1 MYSLTDALWSK
12 CQEEEQE
19 GDVDRKNDR
28 FEKGE
33 KTRVIEGKCLE
44 RAD

>member
-1 MYSLTDALWSK
+1 MYSLTDTLWSK
-12 CQEEEQE
+12 CQEEEEQE

-33 KTRVIEGKCLE
+33 KTG
-44 RAD
+44 